1 MITTTDDDNT
11 APTFSSPFP
20 TTLRTYDDPNN
31 DFDFI
36 SESPV
41 CDSRESYVYPRTARN
56 LRKKWRFVINVP
68 GDEAGEDEYIQAV
81 KVEKCLRPG
90 RSCNIDSVT
99 GSQTV
104 CRQKYTFRRLLAL
117 SETGEQYI
125 DSFKFPSCCVCYE
138 KRSFGTFLMLR
149 RTEPQMGVPLND
161 TVDPVAVEI
170 A

>member
-1 MITTTDDDNT
+1 MSLPTPAVTDSIN
-11 APTFSSPFP
+11 
-20 TTLRTYDDPNN
+20 LVE
-31 DFDFI
+31 
-36 SESPV
+36 ESAV

-138 KRSFGTFLMLR
+138 KRSFADDRWMLLR
-149 RTEPQMGVPLND
+149 DNQEDVGHVNVTSNSCLLYTSPSPRD
-161 TVDPVAVEI
+161 S
-170 A
+170 